1 MSKYIDMKNHMT
13 EMVKCDAVSCAS
25 NHNRHCRRDEITI
38 DEKGR
43 CRQYSPRKGGSTTTS
58 TTGGKPYNM
67 MDNYEEL
74 RREAQRLNI
83 LPSRRRR

>member
-1 MSKYIDMKNHMT
+1 MT

-43 CRQYSPRKGGSTTTS
+43 CRQYSPKKGGSTS

-67 MDNYEEL
+67 FDNFDEI
-74 RREAQRLNI
+74 RREAERLRAY
-83 LPSRRRR
+83 PMRRKK